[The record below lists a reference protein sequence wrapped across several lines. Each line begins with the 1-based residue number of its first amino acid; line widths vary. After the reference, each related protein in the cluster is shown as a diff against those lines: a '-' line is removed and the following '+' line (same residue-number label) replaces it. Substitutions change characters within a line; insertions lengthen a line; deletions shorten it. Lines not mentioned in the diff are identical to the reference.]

1 LVRYEILCSRLPEI
15 IIKELFDQF
24 SHFIESKFVDLNQVN
39 EKKID
44 QFEKERV
51 SCKLYKNN

>member
-1 LVRYEILCSRLPEI
+1 MLCSRLPEI

-24 SHFIESKFVDLNQVN
+24 SHLIENKFVEMNQVN

-51 SCKLYKNN
+51 SRFFYQSNN

>member
-1 LVRYEILCSRLPEI
+1 MLCSRLPEI

-24 SHFIESKFVDLNQVN
+24 SHLIESKFVDLNQVN

-51 SCKLYKNN
+51 SDKFDQT